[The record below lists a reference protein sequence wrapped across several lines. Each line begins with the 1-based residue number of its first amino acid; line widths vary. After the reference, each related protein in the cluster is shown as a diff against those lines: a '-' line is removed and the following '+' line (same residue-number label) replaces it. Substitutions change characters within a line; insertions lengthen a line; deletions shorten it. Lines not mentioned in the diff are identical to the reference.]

1 MKIIRD
7 DNFFMNLA
15 INIAKRNRGMTGVNP
30 SVGCV
35 VVSKSKT
42 IISTGSTGTNG
53 SPHAEKVAL
62 DGINIEAGS
71 TLYTTLEPC
80 FHSGKNPPCVN
91 EIIKAESKE
100 LLLLL

>member
-35 VVSKSKT
+35 VVSKNK
-42 IISTGSTGTNG
+42 G
-53 SPHAEKVAL
+53 
-62 DGINIEAGS
+62 
-71 TLYTTLEPC
+71 
-80 FHSGKNPPCVN
+80 
-91 EIIKAESKE
+91 
-100 LLLLL
+100 

>member
-42 IISTGSTGTNG
+42 IISTGSTGIL
-53 SPHAEKVAL
+53 SLIH
-62 DGINIEAGS
+62 I
-71 TLYTTLEPC
+71 
-80 FHSGKNPPCVN
+80 
-91 EIIKAESKE
+91 
-100 LLLLL
+100 

>member
-35 VVSKSKT
+35 VVSKIKLSF
-42 IISTGSTGTNG
+42 
-53 SPHAEKVAL
+53 L
-62 DGINIEAGS
+62 
-71 TLYTTLEPC
+71 LEVPGQMD
-80 FHSGKNPPCVN
+80 HPMLK
-91 EIIKAESKE
+91 K
-100 LLLLL
+100 

>member
-1 MKIIRD
+1 MKIIRE
-7 DNFFMNLA
+7 DNFFMNLDKRQ
-15 INIAKRNRGMTGVNP
+15 AKRNRGMTGVNP

-62 DGINIEAGS
+62 DGINTVS
-71 TLYTTLEPC
+71 YTHLTLPTSDL
-80 FHSGKNPPCVN
+80 V
-91 EIIKAESKE
+91 
-100 LLLLL
+100 